1 MEDVRVMFDFF
12 KKADNSEI
20 INPLNINKNSM
31 IEFNLKEL
39 ELEGFFTFE
48 KIIQMEVGER
58 PYTRYLVCSKAE
70 ETEYVFEVYSLQ
82 EEGQLETYMYF
93 LDNTIPF
100 SEDFMEIVGQKY
112 LTTPDGTEYERCVMP
127 ENDYRID
134 GIEGSIKVYDLDAEK
149 ITRSEDVEIWDYQR
163 DADGVTEYLNIE
175 MTKEDGM
182 FRIFIGQRFE
192 ESLYKIFQGLDNNK
206 A

>member
-1 MEDVRVMFDFF
+1 MFEFL
-12 KKADNSEI
+12 KKDGSSEI
-20 INPLNINKNSM
+20 LNPLNINKNSM

-48 KIIQMEVGER
+48 KIIQMEVGDR

-70 ETEYVFEVYSLQ
+70 EEEYVFEVYASE
-82 EEGQLETYMYF
+82 EEGQFETYMYF
-93 LDNTIPF
+93 LDSTIPF
-100 SEDFMEIVGQKY
+100 SEEFLEIAGQKY

-127 ENDYRID
+127 ECDYRID
-134 GIEGSIKVYDLDAEK
+134 GVTGSIKVFDLDAGK
-149 ITRSEDVEIWDYQR
+149 ITRKDDVEIWDYQR

-175 MTKEDGM
+175 MMKEDGM

-192 ESLYKIFQGLDNNK
+192 GSLYKVYQGMDKN
-206 A
+206 

>member
-1 MEDVRVMFDFF
+1 MFDFF
-12 KKADNSEI
+12 KKDDSPEI
-20 INPLNINKNSM
+20 LNPLNINKNSM

-48 KIIQMEVGER
+48 KIVQMEVGER
-58 PYTRYLVCSKAE
+58 PYTRYLVYSKVE
-70 ETEYVFEVYSLQ
+70 ETEYVFEVYTLQ
-82 EEGQLETYMYF
+82 EDGQLETYMYF

-100 SEDFMEIVGQKY
+100 SEDFLEIVGQKY

-127 ENDYRID
+127 ECDYRID
-134 GIEGSIKVYDLDAEK
+134 GIKGSIKVFDLDAGE
-149 ITRSEDVEIWDYQR
+149 ITRKGEVEVWDYQR

-192 ESLYKIFQGLDNNK
+192 GSLYKIYQGMDKNK
-206 A
+206 